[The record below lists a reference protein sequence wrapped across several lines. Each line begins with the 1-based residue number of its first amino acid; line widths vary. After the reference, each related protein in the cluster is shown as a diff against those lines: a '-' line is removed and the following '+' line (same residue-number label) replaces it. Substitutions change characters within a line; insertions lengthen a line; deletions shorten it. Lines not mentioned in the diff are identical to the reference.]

1 MAYLIFSITLMLV
14 YIGLAQLLHIQ
25 FGMLG
30 IPNFGIV
37 GFWGLGMYSVGV
49 FNVQWDITFVLALI
63 AATVLVTVVANGLGR
78 LILQLDGQAMLC
90 ATLAFSAI
98 VALLVV
104 TEKGLTGGV
113 VGLGTIKYPFDAGG
127 MTEPLYFVLLLGLV
141 VGIQIC
147 IKKLHASRFGTL
159 VFAIRDNEELA
170 ASLGKNTYRT
180 KLNLFTITCGA
191 MGLLGALSAPLNQFL
206 TPNMLVP
213 SVTFAVWIALILGGK
228 SHSLGAVVGVFIT
241 FGIFDLLI
249 ETYLP
254 VAPEYAV
261 MVPNF
266 KLFLYGAVLVAVL
279 MYRPKGVLS
288 GISGIRSGSAASS
301 AIGQQTS

>member
-1 MAYLIFSITLMLV
+1 MAYLIFSISLMLI

-37 GFWGLGMYSVGV
+37 GFWGLGMYAVGV
-49 FNVQWDITFVLALI
+49 FSVQWDLFFLLTLLLAT
-63 AATVLVTVVANGLGR
+63 ALVTLVAYVLGR
-78 LILQLDGQAMLC
+78 LILRLDGQALLC

-98 VALLVV
+98 VAVLIV
-104 TEKGLTGGV
+104 TEKWLTSGV

-127 MTEPLYFVLLLGLV
+127 MTEPLYFVFLLLIV
-141 VGIQIC
+141 VGIQFFIN
-147 IKKLHASRFGTL
+147 KLHASRHGTL
-159 VFAIRDNEELA
+159 IRSVRDNEELA
-170 ASLGKNTYRT
+170 ASLGKDTFKT
-180 KLNLFTITCGA
+180 KLHMFTITCGL
-191 MGLLGALSAPLNQFL
+191 MGLLGGLSAPLNQFL

-228 SHSLGAVVGVFIT
+228 NHSLGAAVGVFIT
-241 FGIFDLLI
+241 FGVFDLLI

-254 VAPEYAV
+254 VSPQHAV

-266 KLFLYGAVLVAVL
+266 KLFLYGAVLVTVL
-279 MYRPKGVLS
+279 MFRPRGVLS
-288 GISGIRSGSAASS
+288 EMPGAKSATAARKTRQSS
-301 AIGQQTS
+301 S